1 MISCNDIQTLLRPDV
16 REQIAVHLND
26 DPTKVALSL
35 RENGPLVATQIKYL
49 QRARTKLP
57 SYYAAQCILPP
68 LSFEQASSE
77 ESASLK
83 HYAGHTCLDLT
94 CGLGVDTLHFSNH
107 FDQVVTVEQSPELCE
122 IARINFERL
131 HARNIRIQSAT
142 AEQFV
147 ADLIS
152 GQESI
157 GPIDLIYI
165 DPARRDCQGKKVWLL
180 EACSPDVKRLLPSLL
195 QLSPLVVIKAS
206 PLFDIDEA
214 FRLFG
219 EECSV
224 EIISVHGECKEVLM
238 EIHRPKDNKPIHHI
252 AISEHL
258 VPSNTD
264 NNLIG
269 GNSSTSSEKLQTSA
283 ASYPAS
289 GQTGV
294 IRLTASGHP
303 SLCYSRKKGKWL
315 DNPQAKVAQSTTQQN
330 CSSDQQQAQAAHTSS
345 IQRHNNEVVYQEQ
358 TNDFTAGYLLIPD
371 VVLYKARLIESYAQR
386 CGFRVGSPTGYL
398 FSDQIPETFLGRI
411 FPIQWAAPYKPKTLK
426 SRFKQE
432 GITRCNLL
440 KKDFPHDAEAI
451 AKVLGIRQGGNHYA
465 AFTRIG
471 TQPYVLM
478 LGTEIFIHNSDLDQ
492 HAQQKS

>member
-57 SYYAAQCILPP
+57 SYYMAQCILPP

-94 CGLGVDTLHFSNH
+94 CGLGVDALHFSNH

-131 HARNIRIQSAT
+131 QARNIRIQSAT

-165 DPARRDCQGKKVWLL
+165 DPARRDSQGKKVWLL
-180 EACSPDVKRLLPSLL
+180 EDCSPDVKRLLPSLL

-214 FRLFG
+214 FRLLG

-238 EIHRPKDNKPIHHI
+238 EIHRPQSDHSTTHI
-252 AISEHL
+252 ATSTHL
-258 VPSNTD
+258 VPSNAD

-345 IQRHNNEVVYQEQ
+345 IQQHNNEVVFQEP
-358 TNDFTAGYLLIPD
+358 TNDFTAHYLLIPD

-386 CGFRVGSPTGYL
+386 CGCRVGSPTGYL
-398 FSDQIPETFLGRI
+398 FSDQIPEAFLGRI

-451 AKVLGIRQGGNHYA
+451 AKTLGIRQGGNHYA
-465 AFTRIG
+465 AFTRIE
-471 TQPYVLM
+471 TQPYVLI
-478 LGTEIFIHNSDLDQ
+478 LGTETFIHNSDLDQ

>member
-26 DPTKVALSL
+26 DPSKVALSL
-35 RENGPLVATQIKYL
+35 HENGPLVATQIKYL

-68 LSFEQASSE
+68 LSFEQSSSE

-83 HYAGHTCLDLT
+83 HYAGHICLDLT
-94 CGLGVDTLHFSNH
+94 CGLGVDALHFSKH
-107 FDQVVTVEQSPELCE
+107 FDQVVTVEQNPELCE
-122 IARINFERL
+122 ITRINFERL
-131 HARNIRIQSAT
+131 QARNIRIQSGT

-165 DPARRDCQGKKVWLL
+165 DPARRDSQGKKVWLL
-180 EACSPDVKRLLPSLL
+180 EDCSPDVKQLLPSLL

-238 EIHRPKDNKPIHHI
+238 EIHRPKSNKPIHHI

-258 VPSNTD
+258 VSSNADT
-264 NNLIG
+264 NLTG
-269 GNSSTSSEKLQTSA
+269 GNSSTSSETLQTSA
-283 ASYPAS
+283 ASYPVS
-289 GQTGV
+289 GQTGM

-303 SLCYSRKKGKWL
+303 SLCYSRKEGKWI
-315 DNPQAKVAQSTTQQN
+315 DNSQVQVAQLTSQQK
-330 CSSDQQQAQAAHTSS
+330 CSSDQQQAQATHLSS
-345 IQRHNNEVVYQEQ
+345 LQRHNNEVVSQEQ
-358 TNDFTAGYLLIPD
+358 TNDFTARYLLIPD
-371 VVLYKARLIESYAQR
+371 VVLYKARLIDSYAQR
-386 CGFRVGSPTGYL
+386 CGCRVGSPTGYL

-432 GITRCNLL
+432 GITRCNIL

-451 AKVLGIRQGGNHYA
+451 AKALGIRQGGNHYA

>member
-77 ESASLK
+77 ESASIK

-94 CGLGVDTLHFSNH
+94 CGLGVDTLQFSKH
-107 FDQVVTVEQSPELCE
+107 FDQVVTVEQNPELCE

-131 HARNIRIQSAT
+131 QARNIRIQSGT

-165 DPARRDCQGKKVWLL
+165 DPARRDSQGKKVWLL
-180 EACSPDVKRLLPSLL
+180 EDCSPDVKRLLPSLL

-238 EIHRPKDNKPIHHI
+238 EIHRPQSDHSTTHI
-252 AISEHL
+252 ATSTHL

-264 NNLIG
+264 TNLTG
-269 GNSSTSSEKLQTSA
+269 ENRSTSSEKLQTSA
-283 ASYPAS
+283 ASNTAS
-289 GQTGV
+289 AQTGV

-303 SLCYSRKKGKWL
+303 SLCYSRKEGKWL
-315 DNPQAKVAQSTTQQN
+315 DNSQAKVAQPTAQQK
-330 CSSDQQQAQAAHTSS
+330 CSSDQQQAQAPRISL
-345 IQRHNNEVVYQEQ
+345 IQRHNNEAVSQEQ
-358 TNDFTAGYLLIPD
+358 TNDFTARYLLIPD
-371 VVLYKARLIESYAQR
+371 VVLYKARLIDSYAQR
-386 CGFRVGSPTGYL
+386 CGCRVSSPTGYL
-398 FSDQIPETFLGRI
+398 FSDQIPEAFLGRI
-411 FPIQWAAPYKPKTLK
+411 FPIQWTAPYKPKTLK
-426 SRFKQE
+426 TRFKQE

-440 KKDFPHDAEAI
+440 KKDFPLDAGTI
-451 AKVLGIRQGGNHYA
+451 AKALGIRQGGNHYA

>member
-16 REQIAVHLND
+16 REQIAVQLND
-26 DPTKVALSL
+26 APTKVALSL
-35 RENGPLVATQIKYL
+35 HENGPLVATQIKYL

-107 FDQVVTVEQSPELCE
+107 FDQVVTVEQNPELCE

-131 HARNIRIQSAT
+131 QTRNIRIQSAT

-152 GQESI
+152 GQKSI

-165 DPARRDCQGKKVWLL
+165 DPARRDSQGKKVWLL
-180 EACSPDVKRLLPSLL
+180 EDCSPDVKRLLPSLL

-358 TNDFTAGYLLIPD
+358 TNDFTARYLLIPD

-386 CGFRVGSPTGYL
+386 CGCRVGSPTGYL
-398 FSDQIPETFLGRI
+398 FSDQIPEAFLGRI

-451 AKVLGIRQGGNHYA
+451 AKTMGIRQGGNHYA
-465 AFTRIG
+465 AFTRIE
-471 TQPYVLM
+471 TQPYVLI

>member
-1 MISCNDIQTLLRPDV
+1 M
-16 REQIAVHLND
+16 
-26 DPTKVALSL
+26 
-35 RENGPLVATQIKYL
+35 
-49 QRARTKLP
+49 
-57 SYYAAQCILPP
+57 
-68 LSFEQASSE
+68 
-77 ESASLK
+77 
-83 HYAGHTCLDLT
+83 
-94 CGLGVDTLHFSNH
+94 
-107 FDQVVTVEQSPELCE
+107 
-122 IARINFERL
+122 
-131 HARNIRIQSAT
+131 
-142 AEQFV
+142 
-147 ADLIS
+147 
-152 GQESI
+152 
-157 GPIDLIYI
+157 
-165 DPARRDCQGKKVWLL
+165 WLL
-180 EACSPDVKRLLPSLL
+180 EDCSPDVKRLLPSLL

-224 EIISVHGECKEVLM
+224 EIISVHGECEEVLM
-238 EIHRPKDNKPIHHI
+238 EIHRPQSDHSTTHI
-252 AISEHL
+252 ATSTHL
-258 VPSNTD
+258 VPSNAD

-358 TNDFTAGYLLIPD
+358 TNDFTARYLLIPD

-386 CGFRVGSPTGYL
+386 CGCRVGSPTGYL
-398 FSDQIPETFLGRI
+398 FSDQIPEAFLGRI

-451 AKVLGIRQGGNHYA
+451 AKTLGIRQGGNHYA
-465 AFTRIG
+465 AFTRIE
-471 TQPYVLM
+471 TQPYVLI

>member
-68 LSFEQASSE
+68 LSFEQSSSE

-94 CGLGVDTLHFSNH
+94 CGLGVDTLQFSKH

-131 HARNIRIQSAT
+131 RARNIRIQSGT

-165 DPARRDCQGKKVWLL
+165 DPARRDSQGKKVWLL

-330 CSSDQQQAQAAHTSS
+330 CSSDQQQAQATRLSS
-345 IQRHNNEVVYQEQ
+345 IQQHNNEVVFQEP
-358 TNDFTAGYLLIPD
+358 TNDFTAHYLLIPD

-386 CGFRVGSPTGYL
+386 CGCRVSSPTGYL
-398 FSDQIPETFLGRI
+398 FSDQIPEAFLGRI

>member
-26 DPTKVALSL
+26 DPSKVALSL
-35 RENGPLVATQIKYL
+35 HENGPLVATQIKYL

-68 LSFEQASSE
+68 LSFEQSSSE

-94 CGLGVDTLHFSNH
+94 CGLGVDTLQFSKH

-131 HARNIRIQSAT
+131 RARNIRIQSGT

-165 DPARRDCQGKKVWLL
+165 DPARRDSQGKKVWLL

-358 TNDFTAGYLLIPD
+358 TNDFTARYLLIPD
-371 VVLYKARLIESYAQR
+371 VVLYKARLIDAYAQR
-386 CGFRVGSPTGYL
+386 CECRVGSPTGYL
-398 FSDQIPETFLGRI
+398 FSDQIPEAFLGRI

-451 AKVLGIRQGGNHYA
+451 AKTLGIRQGGNHYA
-465 AFTRIG
+465 AFTRIE
-471 TQPYVLM
+471 TQPYVLI

>member
-107 FDQVVTVEQSPELCE
+107 FDQVVTVEQNPELCE

-131 HARNIRIQSAT
+131 QTRNIRIQSAT

-152 GQESI
+152 GQKSI

-165 DPARRDCQGKKVWLL
+165 DPARRDSQGKKVWLL
-180 EACSPDVKRLLPSLL
+180 EDCSPDVKRLLPSLL

-358 TNDFTAGYLLIPD
+358 TNDFTARYLLIPD

-386 CGFRVGSPTGYL
+386 CGCRVGSPTGYL
-398 FSDQIPETFLGRI
+398 FSDQIPEAFLWRI

-451 AKVLGIRQGGNHYA
+451 AKTLGTRQGGNHYA
-465 AFTRIG
+465 AFTRIE
-471 TQPYVLM
+471 TQPYVLI

>member
-131 HARNIRIQSAT
+131 QTRNIRIQSAT

-152 GQESI
+152 GQKSI

-165 DPARRDCQGKKVWLL
+165 DPARRDSQGKKVWLL
-180 EACSPDVKRLLPSLL
+180 EDCSPDVKRLLPSLL

-315 DNPQAKVAQSTTQQN
+315 DNPQAKVAQSTAQQK

-358 TNDFTAGYLLIPD
+358 TNDFTARYLLIPD
-371 VVLYKARLIESYAQR
+371 VVLYKARLIDSYAQR
-386 CGFRVGSPTGYL
+386 CGCRVGSPTGYL
-398 FSDQIPETFLGRI
+398 FSDQIPEAFLGRI

-451 AKVLGIRQGGNHYA
+451 AKTLGIRQGGNHYA
-465 AFTRIG
+465 AFTRIE
-471 TQPYVLM
+471 TQPYVLI

>member
-107 FDQVVTVEQSPELCE
+107 FDQVVTVEQNPELCE

-131 HARNIRIQSAT
+131 QTRNIRIQSAT

-152 GQESI
+152 GQKSI

-165 DPARRDCQGKKVWLL
+165 DPARRDSQGKKVWLL
-180 EACSPDVKRLLPSLL
+180 EDCSPDVKRLLPSLL

-238 EIHRPKDNKPIHHI
+238 EIHRPQSDHSTTHI
-252 AISEHL
+252 ATSTHL

-264 NNLIG
+264 TNLTG
-269 GNSSTSSEKLQTSA
+269 ENRSTSSEKITDFCCFKHLLSTDGRDSFDRLRAPIALLFPQKGKMVGQFPSKGCTTDSSTKVFFRPA
-283 ASYPAS
+283 ASTS
-289 GQTGV
+289 STH
-294 IRLTASGHP
+294 IFDT
-303 SLCYSRKKGKWL
+303 
-315 DNPQAKVAQSTTQQN
+315 TTQQRSCISRAN
-330 CSSDQQQAQAAHTSS
+330 KRFYGTLPADSRCGS
-345 IQRHNNEVVYQEQ
+345 IQS
-358 TNDFTAGYLLIPD
+358 APD
-371 VVLYKARLIESYAQR
+371 
-386 CGFRVGSPTGYL
+386 
-398 FSDQIPETFLGRI
+398 
-411 FPIQWAAPYKPKTLK
+411 
-426 SRFKQE
+426 
-432 GITRCNLL
+432 
-440 KKDFPHDAEAI
+440 
-451 AKVLGIRQGGNHYA
+451 
-465 AFTRIG
+465 
-471 TQPYVLM
+471 
-478 LGTEIFIHNSDLDQ
+478 
-492 HAQQKS
+492 

>member
-26 DPTKVALSL
+26 DPSKVALSL
-35 RENGPLVATQIKYL
+35 HENGPLVATQIKYL

-68 LSFEQASSE
+68 LSFEQSSSE

-94 CGLGVDTLHFSNH
+94 CGLGVDTLQFSKH

-131 HARNIRIQSAT
+131 RARNIRIQSGT

-165 DPARRDCQGKKVWLL
+165 DPARRDSQGKKVWLL

-330 CSSDQQQAQAAHTSS
+330 CSSDQQQAQATRLSS
-345 IQRHNNEVVYQEQ
+345 IQQHNNEVVFQEP
-358 TNDFTAGYLLIPD
+358 TNDFTAHYLLIPD
-371 VVLYKARLIESYAQR
+371 VVLYKARLIDSYAQR
-386 CGFRVGSPTGYL
+386 CGCRVSSPTGYL
-398 FSDQIPETFLGRI
+398 FSDQIPEAFLGRI

>member
-94 CGLGVDTLHFSNH
+94 CGLGVDTLQFSKH

-131 HARNIRIQSAT
+131 RARNIRVQSGT

-165 DPARRDCQGKKVWLL
+165 DPARRDSQGKKVWLL

-195 QLSPLVVIKAS
+195 QLSSLVVIKAS

-345 IQRHNNEVVYQEQ
+345 IQRHNNEAVSQEQ
-358 TNDFTAGYLLIPD
+358 TNDFTARYLLIPD
-371 VVLYKARLIESYAQR
+371 VVLYKARLIDSYAQR
-386 CGFRVGSPTGYL
+386 CGCRVGSPTGYL
-398 FSDQIPETFLGRI
+398 FSDQIPEAFLGRI